1 MTVLSGKHGYVS
13 VGSCLLAEFTEG
25 NLEYGSEPQEYFSRS
40 GGGAGQAV
48 DGAES
53 GRGSFTILIN
63 SESPASDNFSSGD
76 LVTLAFVHTDSPS
89 TIQATGQARLV
100 KRNVTVNRNGVPQ
113 SETWAFVTN
122 KAWTFPGE

>member
-13 VGSCLLAEFTEG
+13 VGSCLVGEFTEG

-40 GGGAGQAV
+40 GAGAGQAV

-53 GRGSFTILIN
+53 GRGSFTRLIN
-63 SESPASDNFSSGD
+63 SEDGADFASGD
-76 LVTLAFVHTDSPS
+76 LVTLAFVHTTDPT
-89 TIQATGQARLV
+89 TIQATGQARLG
-100 KRNVTVNRNGVPQ
+100 KRNININRNGVPQ
-113 SETWAFVTN
+113 SETWAFVTH